1 MVSGFCHF
9 TKLWLTQSATLVPP
23 GQCAAKQPLTKS
35 TGLYRSLSL
44 NWTSTTGVETNSQI
58 GLLRPCGVV
67 VTVRKWNWNGRLTGS
82 RGFCNLYCHHISV
95 TLCETA
101 LSLVVNQGDY
111 VNNLTFYQMHPT
123 YLVPKA
129 TTGWLSNLMLG
140 QWEIN
145 ILYRFHQLY
154 HALSEHVSTWDLG
167 LGFICLYLYLE
178 FPQYTFVCTFKDR
191 SVVSGSSHCL

>member
-9 TKLWLTQSATLVPP
+9 RKLWLTHSLVTLVPP

-35 TGLYRSLSL
+35 
-44 NWTSTTGVETNSQI
+44 
-58 GLLRPCGVV
+58 
-67 VTVRKWNWNGRLTGS
+67 
-82 RGFCNLYCHHISV
+82 HHISV